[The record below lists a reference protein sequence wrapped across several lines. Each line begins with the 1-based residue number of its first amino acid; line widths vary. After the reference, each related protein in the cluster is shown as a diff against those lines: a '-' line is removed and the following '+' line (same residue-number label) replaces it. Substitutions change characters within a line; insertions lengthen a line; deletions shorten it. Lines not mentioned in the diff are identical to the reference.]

1 MFTPSGPNRPTPR
14 RPQDKDDWLAI
25 FVALGTLGGLGGWL
39 IFGGFPNLTATL
51 TETPDSAAM
60 PSPAITDSSSANAG
74 DAASG
79 GGVIV
84 VPDPAVTP
92 APSPGTTGAVNPETE
107 RGSDASPT
115 PAPATIAPDSEGSVV
130 PESPALVVPD
140 PQIPESGSASS
151 LPEIRPAIA
160 FTDVAADNWAKPYI
174 DALTAR
180 GVLNGLPDGSF
191 APNRPLTRAELATQ
205 VAQAFEVAP
214 RTVSPGFTDV
224 SADYWAA
231 NTIDEA
237 VELGFMTGYPDRR
250 FQPAQVV
257 PRLQVLVTLAT
268 GLSLPQPPDAA
279 TRLQGY
285 TDQNTI
291 PAWGRDQVAAAI
303 AAGLITPAATADSQ
317 LRPSDPATRAEVAAL
332 IHSALVYMGKVE
344 PVE

>member
-14 RPQDKDDWLAI
+14 SPQDKDDWLAI

-39 IFGGFPNLTATL
+39 IFGGFPNLTTTM
-51 TETPDSAAM
+51 TETPDSAAS
-60 PSPAITDSSSANAG
+60 PPAIIDSGSAHAGNTSSDDGA
-74 DAASG
+74 
-79 GGVIV
+79 IV
-84 VPDPAVTP
+84 VPDPAFT
-92 APSPGTTGAVNPETE
+92 PSPITRATGTTNPETE
-107 RGSDASPT
+107 SGSEASPT
-115 PAPATIAPDSEGSVV
+115 PAPTMIAPDSES
-130 PESPALVVPD
+130 PATPASPALVVPD

>member
-14 RPQDKDDWLAI
+14 SPQDKDDWLAI

-39 IFGGFPNLTATL
+39 IFGGFPSLTTPLA
-51 TETPDSAAM
+51 ETPDSATS
-60 PSPAITDSSSANAG
+60 PPAITDASPTNVG
-74 DAASG
+74 NAASG
-79 GGVIV
+79 DGAIA
-84 VPDPAVTP
+84 VPEPTIT
-92 APSPGTTGAVNPETE
+92 PSPTSGEM
-107 RGSDASPT
+107 ASPNSE
-115 PAPATIAPDSEGSVV
+115 PAGSSASSPPPASATTATDSEGSAV

-140 PQIPESGSASS
+140 PQIPESVSASS

-231 NTIDEA
+231 DTIDEA

-250 FQPAQVV
+250 FQPTQVV

-268 GLSLPQPPDAA
+268 GLSLPQPTDA
-279 TRLQGY
+279 TTLLQGY